1 MKLRLQGLHDRDGI
15 RSITRSLL
23 QVDIGSRINFDLDA
37 QLVRIE
43 GRLTLADATAAIARG
58 GYQVASVVD
67 DTIVDAVFRLERESV
82 LAF

>member
-1 MKLRLQGLHDRDGI
+1 MKLRLQGLLDRDGV
-15 RSITRSLL
+15 RSITSSVL
-23 QVDIGSRINFDLDA
+23 QVDIGSRINFDVDA

-43 GRLTLADATAAIARG
+43 GRLTLSDAIAAISRG

-67 DTIVDAVFRLERESV
+67 GTIIDAAFRSTRNEV